1 MEVLAVSH
9 ALPVAHI
16 INGLEIKTSI
26 VHTPLKLPSEYIELD
41 EDGIVE
47 NATAVHDGP
56 VYIYLAE
63 NYDYWCKEL
72 GVDRSEWDWCHL
84 GENIALRC
92 TERKLTEFDFR
103 LGDVWRVG
111 NNVRLQVC
119 GARIP
124 CWKLSWR
131 CGQKDSWLKTIS
143 DTGRAGV
150 YLRVLSGGRIHPGDR
165 AVQESSA
172 GDQMDVAT
180 ITQLA
185 FSADLK
191 TRDTLDLLANHEV
204 LLRMNRYFLGRKLA
218 NMDDKVNIGKN
229 AWKGWRNLRVLRIVD
244 EGNGIKSFYLYPANN
259 EPLAWYQPG
268 QFLTVRLPTGDVRS
282 WSISDWPGHKQPEY
296 YRLSIKEAGKAS
308 SWMCN
313 KCSTDT
319 ILSIRSPAGRFVLDW
334 SQPVSPCQVYFS
346 AGIGITPILAMIKAQ
361 NSHSNMSETP
371 GAWIHIA
378 KDGSNLQLNQDL
390 LQIENN
396 PVKRFLFPTR
406 PRNID
411 VIGRDYDFQGRP
423 NLEVLTKLLGS
434 PYMVNPLGADEVARP
449 PTFSSVYICGP
460 SEFEEGTKAHLQSLG
475 IPPPFI
481 HSENFS
487 GTGNVLGDFKKASVR
502 FTKSK
507 KVASWEKDKPMS
519 LLELAESI
527 GLTPDF
533 GCRAGACGSC
543 AAKLTGGSVSGYQT

>member
-1 MEVLAVSH
+1 
-9 ALPVAHI
+9 
-16 INGLEIKTSI
+16 
-26 VHTPLKLPSEYIELD
+26 
-41 EDGIVE
+41 
-47 NATAVHDGP
+47 
-56 VYIYLAE
+56 
-63 NYDYWCKEL
+63 
-72 GVDRSEWDWCHL
+72 
-84 GENIALRC
+84 
-92 TERKLTEFDFR
+92 
-103 LGDVWRVG
+103 
-111 NNVRLQVC
+111 
-119 GARIP
+119 
-124 CWKLSWR
+124 
-131 CGQKDSWLKTIS
+131 
-143 DTGRAGV
+143 
-150 YLRVLSGGRIHPGDR
+150 
-165 AVQESSA
+165 
-172 GDQMDVAT
+172 
-180 ITQLA
+180 
-185 FSADLK
+185 
-191 TRDTLDLLANHEV
+191 
-204 LLRMNRYFLGRKLA
+204 
-218 NMDDKVNIGKN
+218 MDDKVNIGKN

-313 KCSTDT
+313 DCSTDT

-334 SQPVSPCQVYFS
+334 SQPVSPRQVYFS

-371 GAWIHIA
+371 GVWIHIA

-396 PVKRFLFPTR
+396 PVKRFLFLTR

-434 PYMVNPLGADEVARP
+434 PYMVNPLGAGEVARP

-487 GTGNVLGDFKKASVR
+487 RTGNVLGDFKKASVR

-507 KVASWEKDKPMS
+507 KVTSWEKDKPMS